1 MLNGNSN
8 CMIPDYLNKK
18 EINEICAFFQGAVY
32 TWCAINGSAKF
43 AARNFIGG
51 INYYWEGTPLYK
63 LYKHYE
69 SEGYEDPEKNARLD
83 AGSLLKK
90 TLSDDK
96 RSFKQLKNDDEQR
109 NYYEWDKQVEFNQ
122 MIDEETKKTTSELVN
137 AIIKEKFDKMVPRE
151 INETYETKIDE
162 LGQNKEKGYIGRFF
176 DIDIKDKLSIWA
188 GYDPNP
194 DYGFN
199 VSFSFK
205 KDSDNERTL
214 KNVLQRYDPK
224 IDDRKLDDKKGDLWF
239 VVNLNV
245 IINNTGNIQIGGEK
259 NSQKNVSKSS
269 TDSKSKVTDIINN
282 AISIISSVL
291 KTFGLFGL

>member
-1 MLNGNSN
+1 
-8 CMIPDYLNKK
+8 
-18 EINEICAFFQGAVY
+18 
-32 TWCAINGSAKF
+32 
-43 AARNFIGG
+43 
-51 INYYWEGTPLYK
+51 
-63 LYKHYE
+63 
-69 SEGYEDPEKNARLD
+69 
-83 AGSLLKK
+83 
-90 TLSDDK
+90 
-96 RSFKQLKNDDEQR
+96 
-109 NYYEWDKQVEFNQ
+109 
-122 MIDEETKKTTSELVN
+122 MIDDETKKTASALVN
-137 AIIKEKFDKMVPRE
+137 IITEKFVKPEQLEPRKIDK
-151 INETYETKIDE
+151 TYETEIDG
-162 LGQNKEKGYIGRFF
+162 LGQNNEKKYIGRFF
-176 DIDIKDKLSIWA
+176 NVTDKSIDLTIWA

-194 DYGFN
+194 DYDFN
-199 VSFSFK
+199 ISFSFK

-291 KTFGLFGL
+291 KTFGLF